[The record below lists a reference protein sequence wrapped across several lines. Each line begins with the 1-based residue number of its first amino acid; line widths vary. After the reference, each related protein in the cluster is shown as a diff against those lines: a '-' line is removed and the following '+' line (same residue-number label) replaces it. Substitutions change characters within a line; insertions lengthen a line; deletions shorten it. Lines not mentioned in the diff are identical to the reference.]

1 MTKFNI
7 LNLVLFVIVISLAFI
22 IYYSEEEDTRLQLL
36 TDIDLNH
43 VNSIRIHHN
52 KNSTSLI
59 KHDDGHW
66 WVTQPVSVAANDFR
80 LGSILKLLNA
90 PIHNQYPLSEV
101 DTDKVGLADPAT
113 TVELDDTMIYFGII
127 NPATNL
133 RYIRLNQT
141 VFTIEDVYY
150 PLISANF
157 SALVSL
163 NLLAAND
170 NIEKLVLINQTIDKD
185 DGGLWRSNIKISADN
200 IVRTIEYWQSKQAFG
215 AHKYLQRDE
224 LGEVSIYIKDQAQ
237 PVNYIISD
245 TDPWL
250 ILARPDIGL
259 EYHLDIEAY
268 EQLISPVDNIEN
280 STSAQ

>member
-22 IYYSEEEDTRLQLL
+22 IYYSEEEDTRLQQL
-36 TDIDLNH
+36 TDIDLNQ
-43 VNSIRIHHN
+43 VSSIRIHHN

-66 WVTQPVSVAANDFR
+66 WITRPVSVAANDFR
-80 LGSILKLLNA
+80 IGSILKLLNA

-101 DTDKVGLADPAT
+101 DIDKVGLADAAT

-163 NLLAAND
+163 NLLSAND

-185 DGGLWRSNIKISADN
+185 DDGLWRSNITISADN
-200 IVRTIEYWQSKQAFG
+200 IVRTIEHWQSQQAFG
-215 AHKYLQRDE
+215 VHEYLQRDE
-224 LGEVSIYIKDQAQ
+224 LGEVSIYIKGQAQ

-268 EQLISPVDNIEN
+268 ELLISPVDNIEN

>member
-1 MTKFNI
+1 
-7 LNLVLFVIVISLAFI
+7 
-22 IYYSEEEDTRLQLL
+22 
-36 TDIDLNH
+36 
-43 VNSIRIHHN
+43 
-52 KNSTSLI
+52 
-59 KHDDGHW
+59 
-66 WVTQPVSVAANDFR
+66 VAANDFR
-80 LGSILKLLNA
+80 IGSILKLLNA
-90 PIHNQYPLSEV
+90 PIHTQYPLSEV
-101 DTDKVGLADPAT
+101 DIDSIGLADAAT
-113 TVELDDTMIYFGII
+113 TVELDDTMIYFGIV

-185 DGGLWRSNIKISADN
+185 DDGLWRSNIKISTDN

-215 AHKYLQRDE
+215 AHEYLQRDE